1 MILCSDLEI
10 YFNKPT
16 DYLLANRQSLMPD
29 WDWKWEQQTPT
40 LALILLQAQFP
51 LLEISQTIQAEKD
64 RLLGKFIRLAQS
76 IKLESDRHDILT
88 EIIFPVDGKPLF
100 SSTGDRVF
108 NLPALIQDS
117 LDFPLQKTAHGCEV
131 FLHPL
136 WFHAVYPGLIL
147 INTSIDEAEILVNK
161 ILPSN

>member
-1 MILCSDLEI
+1 MILDSDLEI

-16 DYLLANRQSLMPD
+16 DYVLANRQFLLPD
-29 WDWKWEQQTPT
+29 WDWDWKQKTPT

-51 LLEISQTIQAEKD
+51 LLEISETIQAEKD
-64 RLLGKFIRLAQS
+64 RLLGKFIRLAHK
-76 IKLESDRHDILT
+76 IKLEGDRHNILT

-100 SSTGDRVF
+100 STTGDRVF

-117 LDFPLQKTAHGCEV
+117 LDFPLQKTAQGCEV

-136 WFHAVYPGLIL
+136 WSHAVYPGLLL
-147 INTSIDEAEILVNK
+147 INASIGETEILVNK
-161 ILPSN
+161 ILLSN

>member
-16 DYLLANRQSLMPD
+16 DYLFANRQLLIPD
-29 WDWKWEQQTPT
+29 WEWEWEQQTPT

-51 LLEISQTIQAEKD
+51 LLEISETIQAEKD

-76 IKLESDRHDILT
+76 IKLESDRHNILA

-108 NLPALIQDS
+108 NLPALIQDI
-117 LDFPLQKTAHGCEV
+117 LNFPLEKTAQGCQV
-131 FLHPL
+131 FIHLQ
-136 WFHAVYPGLIL
+136 WSYAVYPGLVL
-147 INTSIDEAEILVNK
+147 MNTSINKTEIVVKK
-161 ILPSN
+161 ILLSH

>member
-1 MILCSDLEI
+1 MMICSDLEI
-10 YFNKPT
+10 YFKKPT
-16 DYLLANRQSLMPD
+16 DYLLANRQSLIPD

-40 LALILLQAQFP
+40 LALVLLQAQFP
-51 LLEISQTIQAEKD
+51 LLEISETIQAEKD

-100 SSTGDRVF
+100 SSTGDRAF

-117 LDFPLQKTAHGCEV
+117 LDFPLQKTAQGCEV

-136 WFHAVYPGLIL
+136 WSHAVYPGLVL
-147 INTSIDEAEILVNK
+147 MNTSIGKTEVVVKK
-161 ILPSN
+161 ILLSH